1 MTFYSKSKCHIVP
14 KLFKLQFGNY
24 ISTDGTIFILSMIN
38 LKKFIHFNKHTLY
51 FKLKTLTNL
60 KYNHAT
66 MQLLIAFKSTKKIIF
81 NN

>member
-24 ISTDGTIFILSMIN
+24 ISTEETFLVLILINFKNFIN
-38 LKKFIHFNKHTLY
+38 FIKLTLY
-51 FKLKTLTNL
+51 FFHKTFTNF
-60 KYNHAT
+60 KYYHAT
-66 MQLLIAFKSTKKIIF
+66 TGLLIAFKSTEKIIF